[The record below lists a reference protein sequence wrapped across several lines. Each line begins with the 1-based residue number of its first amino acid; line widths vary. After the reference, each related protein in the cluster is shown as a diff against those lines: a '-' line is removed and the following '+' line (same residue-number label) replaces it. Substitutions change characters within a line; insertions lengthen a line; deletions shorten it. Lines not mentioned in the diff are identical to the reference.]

1 MSHED
6 EHFDNEAVVR
16 PGRPALMIQD
26 GDFGAF
32 PAEWEHLEAKRDLL
46 KSVIPS
52 IGRLEIAATNRS
64 VGTAFL
70 AGPGILMTNRHVLE
84 NFADPV
90 GDEWRI
96 RPGVTVRID
105 FREEHE
111 RTTPSELLV
120 EGVIG
125 VHAKYDLALL
135 RVPATLD
142 HIAKVLF
149 LRSTEPEPPIRG
161 REVVVIGYP
170 DFDSTATPD
179 QLTGVF
185 QDILGV
191 KRLQPGKITG
201 PQQHDGHPIFGHDCS
216 TLGGNSGSCVIDVET
231 GHVLGLHFG
240 GTTAGGN
247 LAVPLWKVSKDAL
260 LKNLNWTKRRRAAH
274 S

>member
-26 GDFGAF
+26 GDFGAL
-32 PAEWEHLEAKRDLL
+32 PEEWAHLEAKRELF
-46 KSVIPS
+46 KSIIPS
-52 IGRLEIAATNRS
+52 IGRLEIAETNRP

-70 AGPGILMTNRHVLE
+70 AGRGILMTNRHVLE
-84 NFADPV
+84 SFADPV

-96 RPGVTVRID
+96 RPNVTVRVD
-105 FREEHE
+105 FREEHGG
-111 RTTPSELLV
+111 TTPSELLV

-125 VHAKYDLALL
+125 VHGKYDLALL

-149 LRSTEPEPPIRG
+149 LRGSEPEEPIKG

-170 DFDSTATPD
+170 DFDFTATPE
-179 QLTGVF
+179 QVTGVF
-185 QDILGV
+185 QNVLGV

-201 PQQHDGHPIFGHDCS
+201 PRQHNNQPIFGHDCS
-216 TLGGNSGSCVIDVET
+216 TLGGNSGSCVLDVET

-240 GTTAGGN
+240 GTTTGGN
-247 LAVPLWKVSKDAL
+247 MAVPMWKVARDPL
-260 LKNLNWTKRRRAAH
+260 LKDLQWVRKQRAART
-274 S
+274 